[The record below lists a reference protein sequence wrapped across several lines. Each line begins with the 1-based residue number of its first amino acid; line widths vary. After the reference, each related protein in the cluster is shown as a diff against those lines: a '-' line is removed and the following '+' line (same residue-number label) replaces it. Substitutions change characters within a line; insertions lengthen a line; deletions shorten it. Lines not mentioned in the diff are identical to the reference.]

1 LLDGE
6 HENQAAEVI
15 REIDLEWTIVRLPV
29 LNNKPKQGRVNS
41 GYLGKGKVNLSL
53 ARADLAD
60 FLPARLVD
68 DTFVQKAPE
77 ISN

>member
-1 LLDGE
+1 M
-6 HENQAAEVI
+6 
-15 REIDLEWTIVRLPV
+15 

-60 FLPARLVD
+60 FLPARFVD